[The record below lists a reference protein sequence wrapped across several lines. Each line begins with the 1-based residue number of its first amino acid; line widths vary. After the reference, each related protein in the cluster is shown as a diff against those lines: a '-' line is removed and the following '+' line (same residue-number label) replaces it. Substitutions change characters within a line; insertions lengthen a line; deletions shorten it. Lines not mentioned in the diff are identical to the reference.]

1 MGLLKI
7 RYFHIDHNEPCLP
20 PNILHNHCFQFLLG
34 YTVVPREIQDNGYAI
49 FWGVGEGGGGGT
61 RRIIIY
67 VKMVNNH
74 TRLYNN
80 ETKNCNYVALALAS
94 VHQG

>member
-1 MGLLKI
+1 MVMH
-7 RYFHIDHNEPCLP
+7 F
-20 PNILHNHCFQFLLG
+20 
-34 YTVVPREIQDNGYAI
+34 
-49 FWGVGEGGGGGT
+49 FWGGGGAGGT

>member
-1 MGLLKI
+1 MVMH
-7 RYFHIDHNEPCLP
+7 F
-20 PNILHNHCFQFLLG
+20 F
-34 YTVVPREIQDNGYAI
+34 
-49 FWGVGEGGGGGT
+49 FWGGGEGAGGT